1 MDEGKDSLGTTR
13 AQNADGFDASA
24 QSSAQSVDSTTSS
37 DSPADNKIISSA
49 NLAPPTPLNAPLPT
63 DPLHPIQTVGTGSG
77 DVMVGERRAKNKKPL
92 IIGAIILAVVAI
104 IGIIVVSINSSSKNE
119 VQGDTSVESFN
130 RYANY
135 LLFDEEKPEAP
146 SGEFDLDTTYEVDR
160 QLSRENMDEP
170 YWGTAKNL
178 LSNAIDSYSNTENP
192 TNPTMGSVLSD
203 YQKTFDF
210 IYLYRQAGDFDET
223 DIIDLYNGSGP
234 SAATT
239 EITNFYKQF
248 SDLDSQTSKNY
259 ARQRVAQYDAMIR
272 LYGIYD
278 SLGCIQEGE
287 INESIC
293 SGIPDEGMSE

>member
-1 MDEGKDSLGTTR
+1 M
-13 AQNADGFDASA
+13 
-24 QSSAQSVDSTTSS
+24 
-37 DSPADNKIISSA
+37 
-49 NLAPPTPLNAPLPT
+49 
-63 DPLHPIQTVGTGSG
+63 
-77 DVMVGERRAKNKKPL
+77 
-92 IIGAIILAVVAI
+92 
-104 IGIIVVSINSSSKNE
+104 
-119 VQGDTSVESFN
+119 
-130 RYANY
+130 
-135 LLFDEEKPEAP
+135 
-146 SGEFDLDTTYEVDR
+146 
-160 QLSRENMDEP
+160 
-170 YWGTAKNL
+170 
-178 LSNAIDSYSNTENP
+178 SNAIDLYSNTENP

-223 DIIDLYNGSGP
+223 DIIDLYNGSGS

-293 SGIPDEGMSE
+293 SGILDEGMSEEFNSLNATILESNSRANQILNQAIRSLKDGCWRIGLQLQETPEDLPVEEEAEEAGEETE